1 MVTPTR
7 KLSESGLRGATMAKQ
22 ENRSIQTDLFAD
34 VQNALGSPLDLVCRS
49 LFAREE
55 LTVQCIY
62 LSSMVDKKTI
72 DEYLLKSLTEGRF
85 AEGEAPGETE
95 PHFLRELAFSR
106 EYKELL
112 EQTISAL
119 LAGQCA
125 LVDFVRER
133 ICLIDVHAPEQR
145 QIDEP
150 KAEST
155 IRGPH
160 EGFTETIQANVGLI
174 RKRIRHPQLRF
185 EKYHFGSNTQ
195 TTVLLVYL
203 EHLAPHSL
211 VEEARRRLSAIKTDS
226 VLESAYIEEFIQDR
240 IWSPFPTLSN
250 TERPDVVA
258 AQLLDGKVAVLV
270 DGTPGVLLAPMTFFE
285 FFSSPEDYY
294 QRADIATLIRWFR
307 LISFFTAVFVPSLYV
322 AATTFHQELIPT
334 QLLISLSAQREG
346 VPLPAFIEVLLME
359 VVFEIIREAGL
370 RMPRAIGQALS
381 IVGAIVLGQAA
392 VEAGLISAAIVI
404 VVSITGITNFVVP
417 VYSFGMSQRLL
428 RFSLVLL
435 AGMLGLFGILCGALF
450 VAAHLASLKSFGVPY
465 MSPAAPAN
473 RADWKEVLVRVPRPW
488 MNPLRLPGFIQKL
501 HGKR

>member
-1 MVTPTR
+1 
-7 KLSESGLRGATMAKQ
+7 
-22 ENRSIQTDLFAD
+22 
-34 VQNALGSPLDLVCRS
+34 
-49 LFAREE
+49 
-55 LTVQCIY
+55 
-62 LSSMVDKKTI
+62 
-72 DEYLLKSLTEGRF
+72 
-85 AEGEAPGETE
+85 
-95 PHFLRELAFSR
+95 
-106 EYKELL
+106 
-112 EQTISAL
+112 
-119 LAGQCA
+119 
-125 LVDFVRER
+125 
-133 ICLIDVHAPEQR
+133 
-145 QIDEP
+145 
-150 KAEST
+150 
-155 IRGPH
+155 
-160 EGFTETIQANVGLI
+160 
-174 RKRIRHPQLRF
+174 
-185 EKYHFGSNTQ
+185 
-195 TTVLLVYL
+195 
-203 EHLAPHSL
+203 
-211 VEEARRRLSAIKTDS
+211 
-226 VLESAYIEEFIQDR
+226 
-240 IWSPFPTLSN
+240 
-250 TERPDVVA
+250 VVA

>member
-1 MVTPTR
+1 V
-7 KLSESGLRGATMAKQ
+7 L
-22 ENRSIQTDLFAD
+22 IDL
-34 VQNALGSPLDLVCRS
+34 
-49 LFAREE
+49 
-55 LTVQCIY
+55 
-62 LSSMVDKKTI
+62 
-72 DEYLLKSLTEGRF
+72 
-85 AEGEAPGETE
+85 GEA
-95 PHFLRELAFSR
+95 
-106 EYKELL
+106 
-112 EQTISAL
+112 
-119 LAGQCA
+119 
-125 LVDFVRER
+125 
-133 ICLIDVHAPEQR
+133 APVADR
-145 QIDEP
+145 
-150 KAEST
+150 
-155 IRGPH
+155 IRGR
-160 EGFTETIQANVGLI
+160 TRRVQ
-174 RKRIRHPQLRF
+174 
-185 EKYHFGSNTQ
+185 GS
-195 TTVLLVYL
+195 
-203 EHLAPHSL
+203 A